1 MKLTALFSS
10 LFLTTFAAG
19 EAIHLVNCNGG
30 PQPIS
35 MVAYYADDHNPTQ
48 PPSDNVCLMSYGP
61 YFYWETGIYEYCKFP
76 TGVEFKFNIE
86 VVAQA
91 PGVGDYSDVGCV
103 FGSE

>member
-35 MVAYYADDHNPTQ
+35 MVAVSAP
-48 PPSDNVCLMSYGP
+48 CIL
-61 YFYWETGIYEYCKFP
+61 
-76 TGVEFKFNIE
+76 
-86 VVAQA
+86 VASTCPHILA
-91 PGVGDYSDVGCV
+91 TVLRGRP
-103 FGSE
+103 

>member
-1 MKLTALFSS
+1 M
-10 LFLTTFAAG
+10 
-19 EAIHLVNCNGG
+19 HLVLLLH
-30 PQPIS
+30 PLVLTFLQQ
-35 MVAYYADDHNPTQ
+35 YYADDHNPTQ